1 MQDEGGQNKALD
13 HIREL
18 HKKQWDSSEDIP
30 YKESIYKVIDRVVEY
45 QIDRISDM
53 ELEDFYR
60 VQMQKY
66 YEDKRNTVELANEW
80 TKVREAYGG
89 TRLALD
95 GE

>member
-60 VQMQKY
+60 VQMQKH
-66 YEDKRNTVELANEW
+66 YEDKRNTVELANEL
-80 TKVREAYGG
+80 TKVR
-89 TRLALD
+89 
-95 GE
+95 